1 MNNKEVNKL
10 EGHGTVVKNLPTN
23 AKDAGDMDSVPGLGR
38 YPRLG
43 NGNLLQYSC
52 LENSIESLVGPPTI
66 HGIAESDWIEHAHM
80 HRSGKQTNSM

>member
-1 MNNKEVNKL
+1 MQMNNKEVNKL

-23 AKDAGDMDSVPGLGR
+23 AQDTRDMDFIPGLGR

-52 LENSIESLVGPPTI
+52 LENSMDRGVWSGPL
-66 HGIAESDWIEHAHM
+66 
-80 HRSGKQTNSM
+80 QSMGSQRV